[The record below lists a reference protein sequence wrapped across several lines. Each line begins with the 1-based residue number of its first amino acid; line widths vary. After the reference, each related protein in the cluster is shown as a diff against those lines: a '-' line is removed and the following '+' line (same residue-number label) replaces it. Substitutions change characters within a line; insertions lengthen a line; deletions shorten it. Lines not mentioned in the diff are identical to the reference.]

1 MRVRFLCQ
9 EGLTPAVSLATDRF
23 FLQTVQAIGTSVLR
37 VYSFLG
43 DVILLGRYHEVGRLP
58 EADQGTVARRL
69 SGGRVVPAGQ
79 GFVQFSLVLPH
90 RSAFFSDD
98 PYNLAPF
105 QVLNRYVRRVLHGIK
120 PGGTDVIYPVRD
132 LLTVWQQALGRISL
146 TAENNEALRREGDHP
161 VSRD

>member
-43 DVILLGRYHEVGRLP
+43 EVILLGRYHEVGGLP
-58 EADQGTVARRL
+58 QTDQGTVARRL

-79 GFVQFSLVLPH
+79 GFVQFSG
-90 RSAFFSDD
+90 
-98 PYNLAPF
+98 LAPP
-105 QVLNRYVRRVLHGIK
+105 LS
-120 PGGTDVIYPVRD
+120 
-132 LLTVWQQALGRISL
+132 LLLGRPVQFGAISG
-146 TAENNEALRREGDHP
+146 AQPLRAR
-161 VSRD
+161 